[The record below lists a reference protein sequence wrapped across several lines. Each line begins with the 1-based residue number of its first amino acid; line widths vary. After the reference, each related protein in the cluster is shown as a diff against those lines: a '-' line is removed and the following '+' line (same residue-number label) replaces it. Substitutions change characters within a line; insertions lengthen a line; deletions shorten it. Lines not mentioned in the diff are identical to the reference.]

1 MPSRLFFS
9 GDFKDVVLLSS
20 DETRHLK
27 ALRLKSGDV
36 VELFDGRGNVA
47 EGIVEFFGKKARVRI
62 VKAEKFSQDL
72 PEIILWTAIPKG
84 ERADWLVEKA
94 TELGVSKII
103 PMLFRYSVVKP
114 KKTKLE
120 RWKRLSIAASA
131 QCKRAFVPE
140 IADPLDFRQALE
152 SVKDEQLIL
161 CHQDGKDF
169 SELKLNKKKIILIIG
184 PEGGFDKSEL
194 DLNAEKLKLSNNI
207 LRIETAAI
215 VGVGL
220 LRSLL

>member
-1 MPSRLFFS
+1 M
-9 GDFKDVVLLSS
+9 
-20 DETRHLK
+20 
-27 ALRLKSGDV
+27 
-36 VELFDGRGNVA
+36 
-47 EGIVEFFGKKARVRI
+47 
-62 VKAEKFSQDL
+62 
-72 PEIILWTAIPKG
+72 WTAIPKG

-220 LRSLL
+220 LIRFL